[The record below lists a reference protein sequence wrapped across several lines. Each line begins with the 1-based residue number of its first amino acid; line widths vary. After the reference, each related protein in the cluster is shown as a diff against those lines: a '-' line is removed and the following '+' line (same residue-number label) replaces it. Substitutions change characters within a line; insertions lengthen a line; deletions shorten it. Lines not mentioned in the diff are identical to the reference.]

1 MRLSLPRTWLRAAL
15 ASLLI
20 GMAVGWYLAPA
31 RSRANPSVLYFQAT
45 GHRLDDSSGFLS
57 YWRAANGPSLLG
69 MPVTEALVEN
79 GLTVQYFER
88 GRVELHPE
96 YGNAIVLGR
105 VAAEYNAAL
114 WQSFAPGPGP
124 EVSPGVEYF
133 AATGY
138 SLGEPFLSFWKAS
151 GGIEAFGY
159 PISEPFWEYV
169 GSEMLRVQYFERV
182 RLEHRPLIGA
192 QAVQISPF
200 GQALALLR
208 GHSTAPTSAEGALMV
223 DSAGNEV
230 LPPPPTVVP
239 TQAAPIAATAAPK
252 PAAKPAATAK
262 PAAKPAPAP
271 ARGGKEIIVD
281 LSDQWLYA
289 YQSGELVFDAPV
301 STGKDGFNT
310 PPGRFAVY
318 AKLPSQTMEGTLG
331 GEYYRVPNVP
341 SVMYINGGVALHGT
355 YWHNQ
360 FGTGVRRSH
369 GCINL
374 PLKAAAWLYA
384 WAPMGTTVT
393 VRW

>member
-1 MRLSLPRTWLRAAL
+1 MRLSLPHTWRRAAL
-15 ASLLI
+15 TSLLI
-20 GMAVGWYLAPA
+20 GMAVGWYLAPEH
-31 RSRANPSVLYFQAT
+31 SRANSNVLFFQST

-69 MPVTEALVEN
+69 VPITEALIED
-79 GLTVQYFER
+79 GRSVQYFER

-114 WQSFAPGPGP
+114 WQGFEPGAGPDVGPG
-124 EVSPGVEYF
+124 VAYF
-133 AATGY
+133 TATGY
-138 SLGEPFLSFWKAS
+138 SVGEPFLGFWQAN
-151 GGIEAFGY
+151 GAVEVFGY
-159 PISEPFWEYV
+159 PISDSLWEYV

-182 RLEHRPLIGA
+182 RLEHRPLLGENV
-192 QAVQISPF
+192 VQISPF

-208 GHSTAPTSAEGALMV
+208 GHSTAPVSAEGAMSV
-223 DSAGNEV
+223 DNAGNEM
-230 LPPPPTVVP
+230 LPPPSP
-239 TQAAPIAATAAPK
+239 TAAPTQPAPPAPTAAAK
-252 PAAKPAATAK
+252 PAAKPAAQ
-262 PAAKPAPAP
+262 AAPQA
-271 ARGGKEIIVD
+271 ARGGKVIIVD

-289 YQSGELVFDAPV
+289 YQGEQIVFDAPV

-318 AKLPSQTMEGTLG
+318 AKLPSQTMQGTLG

-384 WAPMGTTVT
+384 WAPMGTSVT